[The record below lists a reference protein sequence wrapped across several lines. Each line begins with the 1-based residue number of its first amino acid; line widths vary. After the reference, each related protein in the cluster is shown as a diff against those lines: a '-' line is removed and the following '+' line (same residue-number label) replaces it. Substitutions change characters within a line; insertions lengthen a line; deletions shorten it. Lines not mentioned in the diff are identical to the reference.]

1 MFAVHPFFSFSII
14 QLHKILFLEFL
25 NKLKDHILEKYRITS
40 EELYEDTI
48 FFFQITTPVYA
59 VNYLVENILKMLT
72 YQNQN

>member
-14 QLHKILFLEFL
+14 QLLKILFLEFL

-48 FFFQITTPVYA
+48 FFFQITTSVYA